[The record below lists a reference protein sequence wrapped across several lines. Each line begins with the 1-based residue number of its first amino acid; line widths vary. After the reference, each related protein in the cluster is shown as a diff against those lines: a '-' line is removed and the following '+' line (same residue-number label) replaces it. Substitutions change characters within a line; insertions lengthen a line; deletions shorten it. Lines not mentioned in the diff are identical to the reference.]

1 MTFEIGL
8 VLIIVSIMVICLI
21 KEVARPDIIVFITTS
36 TFLLL
41 GILTPAEA
49 LRGFSNEGMLT
60 IALLFI
66 VAGAIQQ
73 SGLLN
78 QMVKK
83 ILGNSTNPRIVLI
96 RMMLPV
102 SALSAF
108 MNNTPIVV
116 MLMTDIRKWCNEHHI
131 SPSKLLLPLSYAAI
145 FGGLITIMGTSTN
158 LVVHGLMLENGMVG
172 FSVFQLAV
180 VGIPAAILGIIYMAT
195 IGFKLLPETKTLE
208 EIFNEDSREYLA
220 EMMVETDSP
229 IIGKTIEQAGLRNL
243 TGLYLIEIIRGKKR
257 ITPVTSYDVIL
268 AGDLL
273 IFTGMVS
280 TIVELQQIKGLRL
293 ETGSDLSLE
302 HLKNGNFQLQ
312 EAVVSH
318 SSFLLH
324 KSIRE
329 NNFRSRYD
337 AAVVA
342 VHRNHERIRSKVGD
356 IVPKPGDTLLLL
368 VGNDFIKRWSQSNDF
383 YVVSP
388 IEVPNLVEPKKAKI
402 AVIVLIAMVLLAA
415 FNILSIFKAALVAV
429 GVLIVTKSITPEGAK
444 KFVHFNV
451 LLLIASAFGIGVAM
465 DKTGT
470 AALIASQLVNITNG
484 LSIIGTLAIIYILTN
499 IFTEMITNSAAAVI
513 MFPIAVST
521 ANLAGADPLPFIITI
536 TIAATASFITP
547 IGYQTNLIVYGPG
560 GYKFT
565 DYLKVGFPLTLLYM
579 LITVSIVSM
588 VW

>member
-1 MTFEIGL
+1 
-8 VLIIVSIMVICLI
+8 VLIIVTIMVVCLI
-21 KEVARPDIIVFITTS
+21 KEVARPDIIVFFTTS
-36 TFLLL
+36 TLLLL

-49 LRGFSNEGMLT
+49 LQGFSNEGMLT

-73 SGLLN
+73 SGLIN
-78 QMVKK
+78 RVVKK
-83 ILGNSTNPRIVLI
+83 ILGQSSHPRKVLI

-116 MLMTDIRKWCNEHHI
+116 MLMTDIRKWCNDHNI
-131 SPSKLLLPLSYAAI
+131 SPSKFLIPLSYAAI
-145 FGGLITIMGTSTN
+145 FGGLITLMGTSTN
-158 LVVHGLMLENGMVG
+158 LVVHGMMLESGMAG
-172 FSVFQLAV
+172 YSMFQLAI
-180 VGIPAAILGIIYMAT
+180 VGIPAAILGILYMAA

-208 EIFNEDSREYLA
+208 ETFFENSREYLA
-220 EMMVETDSP
+220 EMRVETGSP
-229 IIGKTIEQAGLRNL
+229 IIGKTIEQAGLRHL
-243 TGLYLIEIIRGKKR
+243 TGLYLIEIIRNRKC
-257 ITPVTSYDVIL
+257 ISPVTSYDVIQ

-293 ETGSDLSLE
+293 ETGSDLNLE
-302 HLKNGNFQLQ
+302 DLKNGSVQMI

-318 SSFLLH
+318 NSLLVH
-324 KSIRE
+324 KSIRMS
-329 NNFRSRYD
+329 NFRSRFD

-342 VHRNHERIRSKVGD
+342 VHRNHERIQSKVGD
-356 IVPKPGDTLLLL
+356 IVLKPGDTLLLL

-383 YVVSP
+383 YVISP
-388 IEVPNLVEPKKAKI
+388 IEVPNLIEPKKSKI
-402 AVIVLIAMVLLAA
+402 TVISLVVMILLAA
-415 FNILSIFKAALVAV
+415 LNILSIFKAALIAV
-429 GVLIVTKSITPEGAK
+429 GVLIVTKCITPEDTK

-451 LLLIASAFGIGVAM
+451 LLLIASSFGIGIALE
-465 DKTGT
+465 KTG
-470 AALIASQLVNITNG
+470 AADLIASQIVHIANGISTIGLLVT
-484 LSIIGTLAIIYILTN
+484 IYLLTN
-499 IFTEMITNSAAAVI
+499 ILTEIITNSAAAVI

-521 ANLAGADPLPFIITI
+521 ANIVGADPLPFIITI

-560 GYKFT
+560 GYKFI

-579 LITVSIVSM
+579 LATVSIVSI

>member
-1 MTFEIGL
+1 MTLEIGL
-8 VLIIVSIMVICLI
+8 VLLIVTIMVICLI
-21 KEVARPDIIVFITTS
+21 KEVARPDIIVFFTTS
-36 TFLLL
+36 ILLLL

-78 QMVKK
+78 QVVKK
-83 ILGNSTNPRIVLI
+83 ILGKSSHPRKVLV

-116 MLMTDIRKWCNEHHI
+116 MLMTDIRKWCNDHNI
-131 SPSKLLLPLSYAAI
+131 SPSKFLIPLSYAAI
-145 FGGLITIMGTSTN
+145 FGGLITLMGTSTN
-158 LVVHGLMLENGMVG
+158 LVVHGMMLESGMVG
-172 FSVFQLAV
+172 FSMFQLAI

-208 EIFNEDSREYLA
+208 ETFFENSREYLA
-220 EMMVETDSP
+220 EMRVETDSL
-229 IIGKTIEQAGLRNL
+229 IIGKTIEQAGLRHL
-243 TGLYLIEIIRGKKR
+243 TGLYLIEIIRNKKR
-257 ITPVTSYDVIL
+257 ITPVTSYDVIQ

-293 ETGSDLSLE
+293 ETGSDFSLE
-302 HLKNGNFQLQ
+302 DLKNGSVQLI

-318 SSFLLH
+318 NSILVH
-324 KSIRE
+324 KSIRKS
-329 NNFRSRYD
+329 NFRSRFD

-342 VHRNHERIRSKVGD
+342 VHRNHERIQSKVGD
-356 IVPKPGDTLLLL
+356 IVLKPGDTLLLL
-368 VGNDFIKRWSQSNDF
+368 VGNDFAKRWAQSNDF
-383 YVVSP
+383 YVISP
-388 IEVPNLVEPKKAKI
+388 IEVPNLVEPKKSKI
-402 AVIVLIAMVLLAA
+402 IVISLIGMILLAA
-415 FNILSIFKAALVAV
+415 LNVLSIFKAALIAV
-429 GVLIVTKSITPEGAK
+429 GVLIVTKCITPEETK

-451 LLLIASAFGIGVAM
+451 LLLIASSFGIGVALE
-465 DKTGT
+465 KTG
-470 AALIASQLVNITNG
+470 AADLIASHIVNIPNG
-484 LSIIGTLAIIYILTN
+484 ISMLGILVIIYLLTN
-499 IFTEMITNSAAAVI
+499 ILTEIITNSAAAVI

-521 ANLAGADPLPFIITI
+521 ASLLGTDPLPFIITI

-579 LITVSIVSM
+579 LVTVSIVNI

>member
-1 MTFEIGL
+1 MTLEIGL
-8 VLIIVSIMVICLI
+8 VLIIVVIMVICLI
-21 KEVARPDIIVFITTS
+21 KEVARPDIIVFFTTS
-36 TFLLL
+36 ILLLL

-78 QMVKK
+78 QVVKK
-83 ILGNSTNPRIVLI
+83 MLGNSSHPRKVLV

-116 MLMTDIRKWCNEHHI
+116 MLMTDIRKWCNDHNI
-131 SPSKLLLPLSYAAI
+131 SPSKFLIPLSYAAI
-145 FGGLITIMGTSTN
+145 FGGLITLMGTSTN
-158 LVVHGLMLENGMVG
+158 LVVHGMMLESGMTG
-172 FSVFQLAV
+172 FSMFQLAV
-180 VGIPAAILGIIYMAT
+180 VGIPAAIVGIIYMAT
-195 IGFKLLPETKTLE
+195 IGYNLLPETKTLE
-208 EIFNEDSREYLA
+208 ETFFENSREYLA
-220 EMMVETDSP
+220 EMRVEIDSP
-229 IIGKTIEQAGLRNL
+229 IIGKTIEQAGLRHL
-243 TGLYLIEIIRGKKR
+243 TGLYLIEIMRNKKR
-257 ITPVTSYDVIL
+257 HSPVTSHDVIQ

-273 IFTGMVS
+273 IFTGMVT

-302 HLKNGNFQLQ
+302 DLKNGRVQLI

-318 SSFLLH
+318 NSFLVH
-324 KSIRE
+324 KSIRKS
-329 NNFRSRYD
+329 NFRSRFD

-342 VHRNHERIRSKVGD
+342 VHRNHERIQSKVGD
-356 IVPKPGDTLLLL
+356 IVLKPGDTLLLL
-368 VGNDFIKRWSQSNDF
+368 VGNDFAKRWSQSNDF
-383 YVVSP
+383 YVISP
-388 IEVPNLVEPKKAKI
+388 IEVPNIIEPKKSKI
-402 AVIVLIAMVLLAA
+402 TVISLVVMILLAA
-415 FNILSIFKAALVAV
+415 LNILSIFKAALIAV
-429 GVLIVTKSITPEGAK
+429 GILIVTKCITPEDTK

-451 LLLIASAFGIGVAM
+451 LLLIASAFGIGVALE
-465 DKTGT
+465 KTG
-470 AALIASQLVNITNG
+470 AADLIASQIVYIANG
-484 LSIIGTLAIIYILTN
+484 INIIGLLVIIYLLTN
-499 IFTEMITNSAAAVI
+499 ILTEIITNSAAAVI

-521 ANLAGADPLPFIITI
+521 ASLVGVDPLPFIITI

-579 LITVSIVSM
+579 LATVSIVSI

>member
-1 MTFEIGL
+1 MTLEIGL
-8 VLIIVSIMVICLI
+8 VLIIVTIMVVCLI
-21 KEVARPDIIVFITTS
+21 KEVARPDIIVFFTTS
-36 TFLLL
+36 TLLLL

-49 LRGFSNEGMLT
+49 LQGFSNEGMLT

-73 SGLLN
+73 SGLIN
-78 QMVKK
+78 QVVKK
-83 ILGNSTNPRIVLI
+83 ILGQSIHPRKVLI

-116 MLMTDIRKWCNEHHI
+116 MLMTDIRKWCNDHNI
-131 SPSKLLLPLSYAAI
+131 SPSKFLIPLSYAAI
-145 FGGLITIMGTSTN
+145 FGGLITLMGTSTN
-158 LVVHGLMLENGMVG
+158 LVVHGMMLESGMAG
-172 FSVFQLAV
+172 FSMFQLAI
-180 VGIPAAILGIIYMAT
+180 VGIPAAIVGIIYMAT

-208 EIFNEDSREYLA
+208 ETFFENSREYLA
-220 EMMVETDSP
+220 EMRVETGSP
-229 IIGKTIEQAGLRNL
+229 IIGKTIEQAGLRHL
-243 TGLYLIEIIRGKKR
+243 TGLYLIEIIRNRKC
-257 ITPVTSYDVIL
+257 ISPVTSYDVIQ

-293 ETGSDLSLE
+293 ETGSDINLE
-302 HLKNGNFQLQ
+302 DLKNGSVQMI

-318 SSFLLH
+318 NSLLVH
-324 KSIRE
+324 KSIRKS
-329 NNFRSRYD
+329 NFRSRFD

-342 VHRNHERIRSKVGD
+342 VHRNHERIQSKVGD
-356 IVPKPGDTLLLL
+356 IVLKPGDTLLLL
-368 VGNDFIKRWSQSNDF
+368 VGNDFTKRWSQSNDF
-383 YVVSP
+383 YVISP
-388 IEVPNLVEPKKAKI
+388 IEVPNLIEPKKSKI
-402 AVIVLIAMVLLAA
+402 TVISLVVMILLAA
-415 FNILSIFKAALVAV
+415 LNILSIFKAAIIAV
-429 GVLIVTKSITPEGAK
+429 GVLIVTKCITPEDTK

-451 LLLIASAFGIGVAM
+451 LLLIASSFGIGVALE
-465 DKTGT
+465 KTG
-470 AALIASQLVNITNG
+470 AADLIASQIVHIANGISTIGLLVT
-484 LSIIGTLAIIYILTN
+484 IYLLTN
-499 IFTEMITNSAAAVI
+499 ILTEIITNSAAAVI

-521 ANLAGADPLPFIITI
+521 ASLVGVDPLPFIITI

-560 GYKFT
+560 GYRYT

-579 LITVSIVSM
+579 LATVSIVSI

>member
-1 MTFEIGL
+1 MTLEIGL
-8 VLIIVSIMVICLI
+8 VLAIVTIMVVCLI
-21 KEVARPDIIVFITTS
+21 KEVARPDIIVFFTTAV
-36 TFLLL
+36 FLLL

-49 LRGFSNEGMLT
+49 LQGFSNEGMLT

-78 QMVKK
+78 QVVKK
-83 ILGNSTNPRIVLI
+83 ILGQSHHPRKALI

-102 SALSAF
+102 SSLSAF

-116 MLMTDIRKWCNEHHI
+116 MLMTDIRKWCDEHHI
-131 SPSKLLLPLSYAAI
+131 SPSKFLLPLSYAAI
-145 FGGLITIMGTSTN
+145 FGGLITLMGTSTN
-158 LVVHGLMLENGMVG
+158 LVVHGLMLESGMIG
-172 FSVFQLAV
+172 FSMFQLAV
-180 VGIPAAILGIIYMAT
+180 VGIPAAIVGIIYMST
-195 IGFKLLPETKTLE
+195 VGFKLLPETKSLE
-208 EIFNEDSREYLA
+208 ETFNEDSREYLA
-220 EMMVETDSP
+220 EMTVQTDSP
-229 IIGKTIEQAGLRNL
+229 IIGKTIEQAGLRSL
-243 TGLYLIEIIRGKKR
+243 TGLYLIEIIREKESV
-257 ITPVTSYDVIL
+257 TPVTSYEVIQ
-268 AGDLL
+268 AGDVL

-302 HLKNGNFQLQ
+302 HLNNGKVQLI

-318 SSFLLH
+318 NSFLVH
-324 KSIRE
+324 KSIRQ
-329 NNFRSRYD
+329 NNFRSRFD

-342 VHRNHERIRSKVGD
+342 VHRNHERIKSKVGD
-356 IVPKPGDTLLLL
+356 IILKPGDTLLLL
-368 VGNDFIKRWSQSNDF
+368 VGHDFAKRWSQSNDF
-383 YVVSP
+383 YVISP
-388 IEVPNLVEPKKAKI
+388 IEVPAIMEPKKSNI
-402 AVIVLIAMVLLAA
+402 AILSLVGMVLLAA
-415 FNILSIFKAALVAV
+415 LNVLTIFKAALVAV
-429 GVLIVTKSITPEGAK
+429 GVLLLTKTITPEDVK

-451 LLLIASAFGIGVAM
+451 LLLIASAFGIGVAL
-465 DKTGT
+465 DKTG
-470 AALIASQLVNITNG
+470 AADLIASQIVHLADGI
-484 LSIIGTLAIIYILTN
+484 SIIGLLLIIYLLTN
-499 IFTEMITNSAAAVI
+499 IITEMITNSAAAVI

-521 ANLAGADPLPFIITI
+521 AHLVGAEPMPFIITI

-579 LITVSIVSM
+579 LLTVSIVSI